1 MSKFICSAV
10 WLKACGGDCNY
21 MKSISLFVFF
31 FLSLFFVE
39 NAILD
44 CLQSVV
50 PQNQEV
56 KLRRKGTLKRKE
68 NGAHENKKSL
78 RSKPLSPFWRL
89 PFARMNALLILIEK
103 VNYSLPEVTLV
114 ARAFQL
120 FYFKASSCKE
130 IVQWTLGRKMRECGN
145 KSELKF
151 IAGLDNDLLAF

>member
-10 WLKACGGDCNY
+10 WLKAWGGDCNY
-21 MKSISLFVFF
+21 MKSISLFMFF
-31 FLSLFFVE
+31 FLSLFFVK

-103 VNYSLPEVTLV
+103 VKVCLKSLSLPEP
-114 ARAFQL
+114 FN
-120 FYFKASSCKE
+120 YFISRPRHVK
-130 IVQWTLGRKMRECGN
+130 
-145 KSELKF
+145 KSFNGPWGGK
-151 IAGLDNDLLAF
+151 